1 MAKYAQRTNVEK
13 PEGVLVI
20 VLDAVVGHGLIRIA
34 PAPPLILLL
43 NNHVVLV
50 EEVNVV
56 ILQGVHSYTV
66 VCGMQ

>member
-34 PAPPLILLL
+34 PPPLDFAP
-43 NNHVVLV
+43 
-50 EEVNVV
+50 
-56 ILQGVHSYTV
+56 
-66 VCGMQ
+66 